1 MLFLYLTLREIGIGP
16 DGKRRMNTMAFDLIA
31 FMLAVY
37 VLLDGYDL
45 GVGDDHAVGRAH
57 VGRTRATRCTRSV
70 PFWNGNE
77 VWLIAAGGALFALFP
92 KAYASVVSA
101 ASIYRSSSCSGCSMF
116 RGIAIELRGHF
127 PSAIWHDFWDFC
139 FSASSVLLIL
149 LFGVALGNLVRG
161 VPLDQ
166 AGYFMGTFALLLN
179 PFALLV
185 GVLAVV
191 VLSMHGAI
199 FVMLRVTGPPV
210 ARARTV
216 VAYAMPVASV
226 LYILATIEVFSMM
239 GRHLIA
245 SPWVILPIIGFAS
258 LLGATFAALRG
269 HAGIAFGCSCAFLVS
284 LLTGA
289 AAAMYPYVLPGF
301 PQRAAGL
308 SIATSSPSPVALSS
322 ALAVSIVGVCI
333 VVAYSAFV
341 TWSLPKAPPH

>member
-1 MLFLYLTLREIGIGP
+1 
-16 DGKRRMNTMAFDLIA
+16 MNTMAFDLLA
-31 FMLAVY
+31 FMLAMY

-45 GVGDDHAVGRAH
+45 GVATITPLVARTSDERADSMHAIG
-57 VGRTRATRCTRSV
+57 

-77 VWLIAAGGALFALFP
+77 VWLIVAGGALFALFP
-92 KAYASVVSA
+92 KAYASVF
-101 ASIYRSSSCSGCSMF
+101 SGFYLPFIVVLWLLMF
-116 RGIAIELRGHF
+116 RGVAMELRGHF

-149 LFGVALGNLVRG
+149 LFGVTLGDLVRG

-166 AGYFMGTFALLLN
+166 AGYFIGTFALLLN

-269 HAGIAFGCSCAFLVS
+269 HTGIAFGCSCAFLVS